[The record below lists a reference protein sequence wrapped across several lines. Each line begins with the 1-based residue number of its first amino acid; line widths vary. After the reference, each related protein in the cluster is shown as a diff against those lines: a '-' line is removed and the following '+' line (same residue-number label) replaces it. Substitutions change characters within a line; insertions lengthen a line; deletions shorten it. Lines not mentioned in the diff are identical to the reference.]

1 MPKRETGKIRII
13 AGRWRGRRLEV
24 ADKSGLRPTSDRIRE
39 TLFSWLSPLLQ
50 GARCLDLY
58 AGTGALGFEAASR
71 GAGAVTLVEKDRELV
86 SKLDQH
92 VISLAAQ
99 AVVHTAHADAMT
111 WLHRAQT
118 AYDIV
123 FLDPP
128 FGGDS
133 LDVVPQI
140 LETGLWLSAEA
151 AIYLEMPT
159 DRRAD
164 QLPANWQVVR
174 EKTAGRVR
182 FCLARRSCS
191 A

>member
-71 GAGAVTLVEKDRELV
+71 GAGAVTLVEKDRDLV

-99 AVVHTAHADAMT
+99 AVVHTVHADAMT
-111 WLHRAQT
+111 WLHRVQT

-133 LDVVPQI
+133 LDAVPQI

-151 AIYLEMPT
+151 TIYLEMPT

-182 FCLARRSCS
+182 FCLARRICS